1 MRTDRNRRALSGSSP
16 AELSQWTDTIPFRP
30 AAGGG
35 RSTPERFFN
44 GWELTVQ
51 SGAPYLPSAELDVI
65 RLRSTLLQAIR
76 RYFLDIGYWE
86 VETPVLSRDV
96 VVDAHL
102 DPFRTESSSLPSAE
116 TFYLQTSPEFHM
128 KRLLAA
134 GAAQIFQLSRVMRR
148 GEVGR
153 LHNPEF
159 TMIEWYRVGDT
170 MHEQMACTEGLVRA
184 VVDAAI
190 WQGGQ
195 GRIEGALALG
205 LRMGT
210 APFLRLTYDEA
221 FEQYAGQRV
230 LDCTTEELAALAE
243 RHGISAPPG
252 LQRDDR
258 DGWLNLLL
266 ACVVEPN
273 LGTTRPVFLYDFP
286 ASQSALAQVR
296 DDNPPVAERFE
307 LYIGGIELCNG
318 YHELT
323 DPDELRKRIEVQ
335 SDIRSREG
343 LSALPAGSRL
353 LEAMDAGLPECSG
366 VALGFDRLVMLAA
379 GKESLAEVM
388 AFPFDRA

>member
-1 MRTDRNRRALSGSSP
+1 MTVPSGP
-16 AELSQWTDTIPFRP
+16 L
-30 AAGGG
+30 
-35 RSTPERFFN
+35 
-44 GWELTVQ
+44 
-51 SGAPYLPSAELDVI
+51 YLPSAELETI
-65 RLRSTLLQAIR
+65 RLRSTLLQAVR
-76 RYFLDIGYWE
+76 RYFLDNGYWE

-102 DPFRTESSSLPSAE
+102 DPFRTKASSAPGAE
-116 TFYLQTSPEFHM
+116 TFSLQTSPEFHM

-134 GAAQIFQLSRVMRR
+134 GATQIFQLSRVMRR
-148 GEVGR
+148 GELGQ

-170 MHEQMACTEGLVRA
+170 LHEQMTCTEALVRA

-210 APFLRLTYDEA
+210 APFLRQTYDEA
-221 FEQYAGQRV
+221 FEQHAGQRV
-230 LDCTTEELAALAE
+230 LSCTTDELAALAE
-243 RHGISAPPG
+243 RHGVSAPPG
-252 LQRDDR
+252 LRSDDR

-266 ACVVEPN
+266 ACVVEPK

-296 DDNPPVAERFE
+296 EENPPVAERFE

-323 DPDELRKRIEVQ
+323 DADELRRRIGVQ
-335 SDIRSREG
+335 AEIRAREG
-343 LSALPAGSRL
+343 LDALPAESRL